1 MRLGRLMGL
10 GLVAAALAAG
20 PATAQGKKWETVRI
34 ATEGAYEPWN
44 FTAAGG
50 QLQGFEIDLANDLC
64 RRMGVKCEISAQDWD
79 GIIPGLQAGKYDAI
93 MAGMSITDERRK
105 VIEFS
110 SAYANAPNGLVVEK
124 ASPLARMPHTGERF
138 DLGRDEAAALKAI
151 EAVKPLLKGKTIGVQ
166 GSTTH
171 ASFAE
176 KYFKGT
182 AEIREYK
189 STEAHDLDLAA
200 GRIDA
205 ILADST
211 TLQGT
216 LKKPEFKGY
225 VMVGPN
231 FNGGILGWGVG
242 AGLRKADGEL
252 KGLFDKA
259 VAEAIADG
267 TVKRLSEKWFGLD
280 ITPRG

>member
-1 MRLGRLMGL
+1 MKLVHVIGA
-10 GLVAAALAAG
+10 GLVAAALGIG
-20 PATAQGKKWETVRI
+20 PAWAQGKTVRI

-44 FTAAGG
+44 FTGPGG
-50 QLQGFEIDLANDLC
+50 KLQGFEIDLANDLC
-64 RRMGVKCEISAQDWD
+64 RRMGVTCQITAQDWD
-79 GIIPGLQAGKYDAI
+79 GLTPALQAGKFDAI
-93 MAGMSITDERRK
+93 MAGMSVTEEREK
-105 VIEFS
+105 TISFS

-124 ASPLARMPHTGERF
+124 ASPLAKMPLTGERF
-138 DLGRDEAAALKAI
+138 DLARDEAGALKAI
-151 EAVKPLLKGKTIGVQ
+151 EQMRTLLKGKTIGVQ

-189 STEAHDLDLAA
+189 STEQHDLDLAA

-211 TLQGT
+211 TLMGT
-216 LKKPEFKGY
+216 LRKPEFKDY

-231 FNGGILGWGVG
+231 FNGGILGRGVG
-242 AGLRKADGEL
+242 AGLRKADTEL
-252 KGLFDKA
+252 KAQFDKA

-267 TVKRLSEKWFGLD
+267 TVKRLSEQWFKTD
-280 ITPRG
+280 ITPR

>member
-1 MRLGRLMGL
+1 MTIRRLIGL
-10 GLVAAALAAG
+10 GLAAALLAAG
-20 PATAQGKKWETVRI
+20 PAAAQGKKWETVRI

-44 FTAAGG
+44 FTGPGG

-64 RRMGVKCEISAQDWD
+64 RRMGVKCEIAAQDWD
-79 GIIPGLQAGKYDAI
+79 GLIPALQAGKFDAI
-93 MAGMSITDERRK
+93 MAGMSVTDEREK
-105 VIEFS
+105 VISFS
-110 SAYANAPNGLVVEK
+110 SAYANAPNGFVVEK
-124 ASPLARMPHTGERF
+124 ASPLAKMPLTGERF

-151 EAVKPLLKGKTIGVQ
+151 EQIKPLLKGRTIGVQ

-176 KYFKGT
+176 KYLKGT
-182 AEIREYK
+182 ATIREYK

-216 LKKPEFKGY
+216 LKKPEFKDY
-225 VMVGPN
+225 AMVGPN
-231 FNGGILGWGVG
+231 FNGGILGRGVG
-242 AGLRKADGEL
+242 AGMRKADGEL
-252 KGLFDKA
+252 KAMMDKA

-280 ITPRG
+280 ITPKG